1 MEAARIPSRDR
12 VPALTQGEPSVAG
25 RAAEGWLGPVRRT
38 VDGAG
43 EFAVF
48 VLAVLQGSR
57 GTWRSSAEV
66 LRQAG
71 IYITGSAL
79 VIWGMQFVIGSTVGT
94 EAAYILRG
102 YGAQSYSGVFTAW
115 ATIRVTAPLMFG
127 YILAAKVGCGLVA
140 EIGSMR
146 INDEIDGMKTM
157 GVDPMRYLIATR
169 VVAALLAFPFI
180 YAIGIGFQFLAEYL
194 TIVVQIGE
202 ISSGAWSS
210 VHWQYQ
216 NPRDLICSIVIAMV
230 FALTIVLVGLFYG
243 YRATGGPAGV
253 GAATARSMVVN
264 LVLVH
269 VLGALFAML
278 FWGFTPN
285 APVGG

>member
-1 MEAARIPSRDR
+1 MEAASIVSDR
-12 VPALTQGEPSVAG
+12 SPVLEHGTPARE
-25 RAAEGWLGPVRRT
+25 RFREGWAGPVRDIIR
-38 VDGAG
+38 GLG
-43 EFAVF
+43 EFGVF
-48 VLAVLQGSR
+48 SVLAFR
-57 GTWRSSAEV
+57 GALGAWRYTSEV

-71 IYITGSAL
+71 ILIVGTAA
-79 VIWGMQFVIGSTVGT
+79 VIWGMQFVIGGTVGT

-140 EIGSMR
+140 ELGSMR
-146 INDEIDGMKTM
+146 INEEIDSMETM
-157 GVDPMRYLIATR
+157 GVDPFKYLIGPR
-169 VVAALLAFPFI
+169 LLAAAIVFPFV
-180 YAIGIGFQFLAEYL
+180 YAIGIGFQFLAEYVTL
-194 TIVVQIGE
+194 VLQIGE
-202 ISSGAWSS
+202 ISQGAWAS

-216 NPRDLICSIVIAMV
+216 NPRDLICSLIVAMV
-230 FALTIVLVGLFYG
+230 FAMTIVLVGLFYG
-243 YRATGGPAGV
+243 YKASGGPAGV
-253 GAATARSMVVN
+253 GTATARSMVVN

-278 FWGFTPN
+278 FWGFEPN